1 MELEGKNVLVLG
13 LGHTGLSMA
22 RWLVRQGA
30 RVRVADS
37 RAAPPNAAQLAHEMP
52 DVALDRGAFSET
64 SFTHLDL
71 IAISPGVPVAE
82 PLVQRALGRGVQVV
96 GDIEL
101 FARAKDPA
109 AKVIAITG
117 SNGKST
123 VTTMVG
129 EMCKAAGA
137 NVVVAGNIG
146 LPVLDALT
154 SVPTPQ
160 LFVLELSSFQLE
172 TTYSLD
178 AAAATVLNISE
189 DHLDRYPDMAAY
201 QAAKARIFRG
211 CRAQVVNRDD
221 PATRAMTVPGQ
232 PVVTFGLDAPRAS
245 DDWGIR
251 LHDGANWISQG
262 SRMVMPVSALAVP
275 GMHNAANA
283 LAALALCR
291 VLDLPEAALVD
302 GLRRFRGLPHRM
314 ELVATAAGVSFYND
328 SKGTNVGATVAALSG
343 LTNKCVLIVGGDG
356 KGQDFSPL
364 AAPVRERARAVV
376 LIGKD
381 GDRIGAAIAA
391 SGVSLARAVTFDD
404 AIRLAHSLAAPGDC
418 VLLSPACA
426 SYDMFR
432 DYVHRGNEFARIARA
447 LVPASGGT
455 H

>member
-30 RVRVADS
+30 RARVADS
-37 RAAPPNAAQLAHEMP
+37 RAAPPNAAQLAREMP
-52 DVALDRGAFSET
+52 GVALDRGVFSET
-64 SFTHLDL
+64 SFADLDL

-82 PLVQRALGRGVQVV
+82 PLVQRALGHGVPVV

-137 NVVVAGNIG
+137 NVAVAGNIG

-154 SVPTPQ
+154 SVPAPQ

-201 QAAKARIFRG
+201 QAAKARIFLG

-221 PATRAMTVPGQ
+221 PATLAMTVPGQ

-251 LHDGANWISQG
+251 SRDGAKWISQG

-314 ELVATAAGVSFYND
+314 ELVATAGGVSFYND

-343 LTNKCVLIVGGDG
+343 LTNKCVLIAGGDG

-391 SGVSLARAVTFDD
+391 SGVSLVCAVTFDE
-404 AIRLAHSLAAPGDC
+404 AIRLAHSLAAPGDV

-432 DYVHRGNEFARIARA
+432 DYVHRGDEFARIARA

>member
-1 MELEGKNVLVLG
+1 MQLEGKNVLVLG
-13 LGHTGLSMA
+13 LGHTGLSMT
-22 RWLVRQGA
+22 RWLARRGA

-37 RAAPPNAAQLAHEMP
+37 RAAPPNAETIAREMP
-52 DVALDRGAFSET
+52 EVALAFGAFGEA
-64 SFTHLDL
+64 SFANVDV

-82 PLVQRALGRGVQVV
+82 PLVQRARGRGVPVV

-101 FARAKDPA
+101 FACAKSPA

-129 EMCKAAGA
+129 AMCKAAGA

-146 LPVLDALT
+146 LPVLDALS
-154 SVPTPQ
+154 SVPPPQ

-178 AAAATVLNISE
+178 ADAATVLNISE
-189 DHLDRYPDMAAY
+189 DHLDRYADMAAY
-201 QAAKARIFRG
+201 KAAKARIFRG
-211 CRAQVVNRDD
+211 SGTQVVNRDD
-221 PATRAMTVPGQ
+221 PATLAMTVPGR
-232 PVVTFGLDAPRAS
+232 PAVTFGLDAPSAS

-251 LHDGANWISQG
+251 LQG
-262 SRMVMPVSALAVP
+262 GEEWLVRGDQMVMRVSELTVP

-291 VLDLPEAALVD
+291 ALALPQAALVD

-314 ELVATAAGVSFYND
+314 ELVATIAGVSFYND

-343 LTNKCVLIVGGDG
+343 VRTQCVLIAGGDG

-364 AAPVRERARAVV
+364 LAPVRERARAVV

-381 GDRIGAAIAA
+381 GERIGSALTR
-391 SGVSLARAVTFDD
+391 SGVPVVRAVTFEE
-404 AIRLAHSLAAPGDC
+404 AIRQAYLLALPGDA

-432 DYVHRGNEFARIARA
+432 DYVHRGQEFARIVRT
-447 LVPASGGT
+447 LPTASGSE